1 MVLLYLA
8 KDLES
13 LKSLQP
19 KDIQALEDLAVYELN
34 SLLEKQFY
42 LSYFVNVSKEST
54 DNMTPIELDR
64 WVELLKKQKELEN
77 SQVE

>member
-1 MVLLYLA
+1 MVLLYLG
-8 KDLES
+8 KDLET
-13 LKSLQP
+13 LKSLKP
-19 KDIQALEDLAVYELN
+19 NDIQALEDLAVYELN

-42 LSYFVNVSKEST
+42 LSYFVNVSKEAT
-54 DNMTPIELDR
+54 DNMTPVELDR